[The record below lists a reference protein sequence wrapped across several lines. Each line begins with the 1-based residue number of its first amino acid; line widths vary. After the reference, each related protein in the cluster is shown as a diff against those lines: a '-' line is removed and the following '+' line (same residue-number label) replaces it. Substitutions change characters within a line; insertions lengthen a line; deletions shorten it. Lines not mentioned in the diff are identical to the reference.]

1 MALRSRPDK
10 ILYDRAKGLM
20 RFTAFEGSERVECA
34 ISVWA
39 LAALEDEALEG
50 AAAMAATY
58 RRNRGIILEAA
69 DRKHREGQ
77 FESDGTVIVRVPDV
91 APQAWQLRLPARR

>member
-1 MALRSRPDK
+1 MAFTFRPDR
-10 ILYDRAKGLM
+10 ILYDRTKGLM
-20 RFTAFEGSERVECA
+20 RFTAFEGSERVESA

-58 RRNRGIILEAA
+58 RRNRGIILEVAE
-69 DRKHREGQ
+69 RKHRHGQ
-77 FESDGTVIVRVPDV
+77 FESDGSVIVRVPDV
-91 APQAWQLRLPARR
+91 APQVWQPRLPARR

>member
-1 MALRSRPDK
+1 VALTFRRDK
-10 ILYDRAKGLM
+10 ILYDRPKGLM

-50 AAAMAATY
+50 GAAMAATY
-58 RRNRGIILEAA
+58 RRNRGIIQEAA
-69 DRKHREGQ
+69 ERKHRKGQ
-77 FESDGTVIVRVPDV
+77 FESDGSVIVRVPDV
-91 APQAWQLRLPARR
+91 APQAWQLRVPARR